1 MMLSSSLA
9 LAALST
15 GCQQP
20 QGAQEANE
28 EPVAVTQQAET
39 DDNTL
44 LKQCGLVC
52 ADKGIVDGNASI
64 SGVASVDSF
73 FQAVLDF
80 QAKANNVSAGIDAQ
94 LAAIKGDF
102 GIDANTSV
110 EAGLS
115 AAIDANVE
123 GELTVDAEPAK
134 CQVDAEATI
143 QAQAKCDVDVKPGM
157 ASVKCEGSCQVD
169 ASADVS
175 CSADADL
182 ECTVQAPSVAC
193 SGECSGSC
201 DVEVDGSASCDGECH
216 GECSGNCSAYV
227 KDGSGAAQCAG
238 SCDGTCKGS
247 CKAHLAAAAKCD
259 GKCEGECK
267 LTNPPKAMCEGAIKA
282 ECKAHA
288 NAMVECKGHCDGN
301 IEPPSAKADCQA
313 SAKAEAKVNVEC
325 TPPRVAISYKLKAGV
340 DAMAQA
346 KFVAGIK
353 NLEVRLP
360 ALLASIKKAGIVAE
374 AGAGLVGD
382 GKVAVTGA
390 VNTAL
395 KGDVS
400 LRAKVGLTCAI
411 TQLDDVGK
419 AVKSSSDK
427 LAGSI
432 SASGKVTAAL
442 GV

>member
-9 LAALST
+9 LAALSA
-15 GCQQP
+15 GCQP
-20 QGAQEANE
+20 QTAQQANE
-28 EPVAVTQQAET
+28 EKVAVTQQAEGV
-39 DDNTL
+39 DDL
-44 LKQCGLVC
+44 AKMCGLAC
-52 ADKGIVDGNASI
+52 PDKGIVDGNASI

-80 QAKANNVSAGIDAQ
+80 QTKADNVSAGIDAQ

-123 GELTVDAEPAK
+123 GELTIDAEPAK

-182 ECTVQAPSVAC
+182 QCTVQAPSVEC
-193 SGECSGSC
+193 SGECSGTC
-201 DVEVDGSASCDGECH
+201 EVMLDAAASCDGECH
-216 GECSGNCSAYV
+216 GSCSGNCSAYV
-227 KDGSGAAQCAG
+227 KNGSGDAECAG
-238 SCDGTCKGS
+238 QCDGMCMGS
-247 CKAHLAAAAKCD
+247 CKAKLAAAAECK

-288 NAMVECKGHCDGN
+288 NAMVDCKGHCDGDF
-301 IEPPSAKADCQA
+301 EPPSAKADCQA

-325 TPPRVAISYKLKAGV
+325 TPPRVAINYKLKAGV

-346 KFVAGIK
+346 KFVAGVK

-374 AGAGLVGD
+374 AGAGLAGD
-382 GKVAVTGA
+382 GKAAVSGA
-390 VNTAL
+390 VDAAL

-400 LRAKVGLTCAI
+400 LRAKIGLGCAL
-411 TQLDDVGK
+411 TQLDDVGD
-419 AVKSSSDK
+419 AVKGSSDK

-432 SASGKVTAAL
+432 SASGKLTAAL
-442 GV
+442 GM